1 MITIQCTWSY
11 SGSFFCIVHAEKR
24 RAERP
29 PGSRDAKVR
38 ESFLEEVVPEL
49 SMKGWMRALPGRVWP
64 LLGGVESKS
73 KDLEV
78 RRSCNRETRTILW
91 NGEWAVRNDLER
103 WEVITLYATVSRSW
117 RSFRPW
123 ALGQES
129 TTQNKVLLCKK
140 ASSMRTCSFTLGG
153 GVMPL
158 GEGWW
163 G

>member
-1 MITIQCTWSY
+1 MITIHCTWSY
-11 SGSFFCIVHAEKR
+11 CGSFFCIVQAEKR

-49 SMKGWMRALPGRVWP
+49 SMKGWIRALPGRVAAV
-64 LLGGVESKS
+64 GGVESKS

-91 NGEWAVRNDLER
+91 NREWAVRNDLER
-103 WEVITLYATVSRSW
+103 WEVITSYATVSRSW
-117 RSFRPW
+117 RSFRRW

-129 TTQNKVLLCKK
+129 TIQNKVLCKK
-140 ASSMRTCSFTLGG
+140 ASSTRTCSFTLGR